1 MSEWASGDT
10 LSLSIFSQCSYINK
24 GRFMRIAI
32 DYTAAIRQGAGIGT
46 YVRNLV
52 AAMLEQD
59 QSNQYTLLT
68 SGRPTAEHPFP
79 KAANV
84 RGRSIVIPDRYLN
97 ILWYRLR
104 APLPATLFTGQTDIY
119 HGPDFVLPPLG
130 RSVRKIVTVHD
141 LAFLEHPEYA
151 VPSLAAY
158 LRKVVPNAIARAD
171 VIATVSHEVSRT
183 LIKHFQAPQEKLTV
197 VPNGVAPHFRRITD
211 PVLLGATSNKYH
223 LKHPLVLAVGTMEPR
238 KNHLGLIKAFHQAQK
253 RKHGPAMLAIAG
265 GEGWLYEETRN
276 LVAELQLER
285 KVRFLG
291 RVSEL
296 ELITLYSMADVFAFP
311 SFFEGFG
318 IPPLEA
324 MACGAPVI
332 TSNTSSLPEVV
343 GEAALQ
349 VDPHDIDAMS
359 KAILRLLDDEGLQ
372 EELRQKGYEQIKHYT
387 WAASA
392 RKMLTIY
399 QKLYNGETVFT
410 DNEVVTNENRH

>member
-1 MSEWASGDT
+1 
-10 LSLSIFSQCSYINK
+10 
-24 GRFMRIAI
+24 MRIAI

-59 QSNQYTLLT
+59 QNNQYTLLT

-79 KAANV
+79 AGENV
-84 RGRSIVIPDRYLN
+84 RGRSILIPDRYLN

-104 APLPATLFTGQTDIY
+104 APLPATLFSGPADIY

-130 RSVRKIVTVHD
+130 RAVRKVVTIHD

-158 LRKVVPNAIARAD
+158 LHKVVPDAVQAAD
-171 VIATVSHEVSRT
+171 VVATVSHEVSRT
-183 LIKHFQAPQEKLTV
+183 LMTHFQVPREKLTV

-211 PVLLGATSNKYH
+211 PVILGATLHKYN

-238 KNHLGLIKAFHQAQK
+238 KNHLGLIKAFHQAQRRAAK
-253 RKHGPAMLAIAG
+253 NGPAMLAIAG
-265 GEGWLYEETRN
+265 GPGWLYDETQS
-276 LVAELQLER
+276 LVTELHLER

-291 RVSEL
+291 RVSDL

-343 GEAALQ
+343 GDAALQ
-349 VDPHDIDAMS
+349 VDPHAIDALS
-359 KAILRLLDDEGLQ
+359 EAILRLLDDESLR
-372 EELRQKGYEQIKHYT
+372 EELRQKGYEQVKHYT

-392 RKMLTIY
+392 RKMLIIY

-410 DNEVVTNENRH
+410 DEVAIT